1 MARNNRK
8 QYTVLSGAF
17 LGVGV
22 AVLCCAAGAALIAYC
37 ALNELM
43 GQRGSEMS
51 VLMTIVLSVT
61 VGGWIAA
68 SAVGEKKILACM
80 LSGAIVLL
88 ALLSSALLLDGP
100 FASVLPTA
108 AAIVVGTI
116 LVCVLCMKRQKKQP
130 RRKSTYR

>member
-17 LGVGV
+17 LGVGI
-22 AVLCCAAGAALIAYC
+22 AVLWCAAGAALIAYC

-61 VGGWIAA
+61 VGGW
-68 SAVGEKKILACM
+68 
-80 LSGAIVLL
+80 
-88 ALLSSALLLDGP
+88 
-100 FASVLPTA
+100 
-108 AAIVVGTI
+108 
-116 LVCVLCMKRQKKQP
+116 
-130 RRKSTYR
+130 